1 MVTALKILQNNEID
15 TNKSIQWLTATGKSQ
30 RDNMYNKSVE
40 VLERSDRSED
50 MLLSNSFSLLVDE
63 SKIKGQQAELIC
75 LEHEDKEASEQPN
88 QPNLKAVERT
98 N

>member
-1 MVTALKILQNNEID
+1 MVTAPKILQNNEID

-30 RDNMYNKSVE
+30 RDNMHNKSVE

-50 MLLSNSFSLLVDE
+50 MLMSNSFSLLVDE
-63 SKIKGQQAELIC
+63 SKIKDQQAELIC

-88 QPNLKAVERT
+88 HTQLKQLNR
-98 N
+98 